1 MLAAGLEGI
10 EKEYELPEPAEENIY
25 QMSAKEREKRGIV
38 SLPGNLQDATALME
52 GSDLARKVLGDH
64 VFDSLVVN
72 QKAEWEE
79 YYLEVRGK
87 DRKHHLVTEFEIER
101 LLPVL

>member
-1 MLAAGLEGI
+1 MS
-10 EKEYELPEPAEENIY
+10 AEE
-25 QMSAKEREKRGIV
+25 RGKRGIG
-38 SLPGNLQDATALME
+38 SLPGNLQDATALLE
-52 GSDLARKVLGDH
+52 GSELARKVLGDH

-87 DRKHHLVTEFEIER
+87 DRKHHLVTEYEIER

>member
-1 MLAAGLEGI
+1 MS
-10 EKEYELPEPAEENIY
+10 AEER
-25 QMSAKEREKRGIV
+25 KKRGIL
-38 SLPGNLQDATALME
+38 SLPGNLRDATALLE
-52 GSDLARKVLGDH
+52 GSELARKVLGDH
-64 VFDSLVVN
+64 VLDSLVVN

-87 DRKHHLVTEFEIER
+87 DRKHHLVTEYEIER

>member
-1 MLAAGLEGI
+1 
-10 EKEYELPEPAEENIY
+10 
-25 QMSAKEREKRGIV
+25 
-38 SLPGNLQDATALME
+38 
-52 GSDLARKVLGDH
+52 
-64 VFDSLVVN
+64 VVN

-87 DRKHHLVTEFEIER
+87 DRKDHLVTEYEIER

>member
-1 MLAAGLEGI
+1 MYKPGKEQATRIEARFPDPACNFPLAFAAMLAAGLEGI
-10 EKEYELPEPAEENIY
+10 EKEYELPEPAR
-25 QMSAKEREKRGIV
+25 Q
-38 SLPGNLQDATALME
+38 
-52 GSDLARKVLGDH
+52 VLGDH

-87 DRKHHLVTEFEIER
+87 DRKHHLVTEYEIER

>member
-1 MLAAGLEGI
+1 
-10 EKEYELPEPAEENIY
+10 
-25 QMSAKEREKRGIV
+25 
-38 SLPGNLQDATALME
+38 
-52 GSDLARKVLGDH
+52 LGDH

-79 YYLEVRGK
+79 YFLEVRGK
-87 DRKHHLVTEFEIER
+87 DRKHHLVTEYEIER

>member
-1 MLAAGLEGI
+1 MLAAGLEGL
-10 EKEYELPEPAEENIY
+10 EKEYKLPEPAEENIY
-25 QMSAKEREKRGIV
+25 QMSAEERQKRGIA
-38 SLPGNLQDATALME
+38 SLPGNLQDATTLLE
-52 GSDLARKVLGDH
+52 GSELARKVLGDH
-64 VFDSLVVN
+64 VLDSLVVN

-87 DRKHHLVTEFEIER
+87 DRKHHLVTEYEIER